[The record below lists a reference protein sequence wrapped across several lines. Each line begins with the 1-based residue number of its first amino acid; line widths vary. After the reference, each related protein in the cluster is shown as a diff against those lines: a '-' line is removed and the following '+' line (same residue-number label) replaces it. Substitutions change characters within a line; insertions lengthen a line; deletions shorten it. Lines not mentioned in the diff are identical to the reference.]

1 MLLKIEGKK
10 LISIDWDEY
19 REHRKMSVREN
30 KLEIVLEFLKSYY
43 NMMNPS
49 DMYETLKADDIGQ
62 MMLEKHNVKSDI
74 DLENILFKM

>member
-1 MLLKIEGKK
+1 MLLKIEGKA

-19 REHRKMSVREN
+19 REHRKTSVREN

-62 MMLEKHNVKSDI
+62 MMLEKHNISSDI